1 MRLWPAV
8 VALAV
13 ASGAT
18 AHTTWREEFRTMP
31 KGWEVRTVP
40 GTDVTRFSADADGAY
55 GAGVLVMEADDAS
68 ATLATQLKSVDL
80 RATPILRWR
89 WRVLEYPRD
98 ADGREAERDDQAIGI
113 YVSAGGILGQRSLAY
128 RWETDTPIGTEG
140 DATYGAGLVKVH
152 WLAVRNKDEGVGV
165 WHTDERNIAADF
177 QRAFGY
183 IPDQP
188 IIAVTSNSQ
197 YTNSRAVAELDW
209 LELDPPPPATVP
221 TPAVAPTSEAAP
233 PPAAAPTPEDAP
245 TPR

>member
-8 VALAV
+8 VVLAV

-18 AHTTWREEFRTMP
+18 AHATWREEFRTMP

-40 GTDVTRFSADADGAY
+40 GTDVTRYRADAGGAH

-80 RATPILRWR
+80 RETPILRWR

-113 YVSAGGILGQRSLAY
+113 YVSAGGILGQRSIAY

-152 WLAVRNKDEGVGV
+152 WIGVRNKDDGTGV

-177 QRAFGY
+177 QRVFGY

-197 YTNSRAVAELDW
+197 YTNSHAVAELDW
-209 LELDPPPPATVP
+209 IELDLPPPAAAPPPPA
-221 TPAVAPTSEAAP
+221 AASP
-233 PPAAAPTPEDAP
+233 PPAAAPTPQ
-245 TPR
+245 